1 MNHVKS
7 YQMIEVEILCL
18 LLEGCAVH
26 ASSVGEYD
34 FEDHLLKAL
43 QLPLDDVSRRP
54 CSCTALY
61 RCLEEAQFSS
71 A

>member
-1 MNHVKS
+1 
-7 YQMIEVEILCL
+7 MIEVEILCL

-43 QLPLDDVSRRP
+43 QLPLDDMSLEDP
-54 CSCTALY
+54 AL
-61 RCLEEAQFSS
+61 A
-71 A
+71 

>member
-43 QLPLDDVSRRP
+43 QLPLDDVEKLQQLMCVRQSLTIARF
-54 CSCTALY
+54 L
-61 RCLEEAQFSS
+61 L
-71 A
+71 